1 MSYEEIMQK
10 VKEKAE
16 AEYQKRYNEIY
27 ERINQRPLENEV
39 KAVENISKKSGKIE
53 TWVDMIEGFIKTKP
67 LKVNYKHWL
76 VDLETKLV
84 LNDKRTREIRKY
96 AEELLYQEV
105 ITFDEGHDE
114 YNINPKEIEMYK
126 EALKV
131 RRQKRKKPTLGLAE
145 GITYSQNVF
154 AGYDNIE
161 HRPNEPIKC
170 IHL

>member
-1 MSYEEIMQK
+1 MSHEEIMKK

-16 AEYQKRYNEIY
+16 EEYQKRYNEIY
-27 ERINQRPLENEV
+27 ERINQRNFDNEIKAIENV
-39 KAVENISKKSGKIE
+39 GKKSGKIE
-53 TWVDMIEGFIKTKP
+53 TWVDMIDSSIKVEPFKG
-67 LKVNYKHWL
+67 NYRHWL
-76 VDLETKLV
+76 VDFETKLV
-84 LNDKRTREIRKY
+84 LNDKKTREIRKY

-105 ITFDEGHDE
+105 ITFDEVRNE

-126 EALKV
+126 EALRI

-161 HRPNEPIKC
+161 YKPNEPIKC